1 MAKSRRPSFPQDF
14 QAPVESIVEAQAAP
28 VESPAVPVESPAV
41 PVEAPAPK
49 ILKLV
54 ANKCNLLEPHE
65 NVWFFD
71 GKPREVYRVTK
82 WIQAQIDAGLLKQV

>member
-1 MAKSRRPSFPQDF
+1 MAKLRRSSFSPDSI
-14 QAPVESIVEAQAAP
+14 APVESIAEEQ
-28 VESPAVPVESPAV
+28 SVPVETS
-41 PVEAPAPK
+41 APE

-65 NVWFFD
+65 NIWFLD

-82 WIQAQIDAGLLKQV
+82 WIQAQIDAGLLKQA

>member
-1 MAKSRRPSFPQDF
+1 MARLRRNSFSPDSP
-14 QAPVESIVEAQAAP
+14 APVESFAEEQ
-28 VESPAVPVESPAV
+28 AV

-54 ANKCNLLEPHE
+54 ATNCNLLEPYE
-65 NVWFFD
+65 NIWFLD

-82 WIQAQIDAGLLKQV
+82 WIQAQIDAGLLKQA

>member
-1 MAKSRRPSFPQDF
+1 MAKLRRSTFSPDSPT
-14 QAPVESIVEAQAAP
+14 PVESFAEEQAA
-28 VESPAVPVESPAV
+28 

-54 ANKCNLLEPHE
+54 ANRCNLLEPYE
-65 NVWFFD
+65 NIWFLD

-82 WIQAQIDAGLLKQV
+82 WIQAQIDAGLLKQA